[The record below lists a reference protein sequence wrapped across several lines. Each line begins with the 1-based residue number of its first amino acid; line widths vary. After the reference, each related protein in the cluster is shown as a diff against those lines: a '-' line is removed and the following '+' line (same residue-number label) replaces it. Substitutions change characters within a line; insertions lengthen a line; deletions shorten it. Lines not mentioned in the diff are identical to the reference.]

1 MTRWGMMW
9 RPAAER
15 RSARRC
21 GLGTG
26 LSAVRPAVS
35 VVAISTRGCQPLI
48 VRASVHLS
56 WDRSSRPVRGRKSL
70 RFRPSRALGALQS
83 SLERRT
89 YALTRG

>member
-26 LSAVRPAVS
+26 LSAVS